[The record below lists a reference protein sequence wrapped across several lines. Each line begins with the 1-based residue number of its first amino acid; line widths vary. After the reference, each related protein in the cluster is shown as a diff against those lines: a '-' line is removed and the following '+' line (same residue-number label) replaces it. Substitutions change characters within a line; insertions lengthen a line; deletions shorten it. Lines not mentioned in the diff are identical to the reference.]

1 MEELGANNWIE
12 MYEKHDIQDKTDD
25 STSYA
30 AHDAPD
36 PLAVADPWASSSHGQ
51 NSPAVKNAYTAS
63 RWKVQM
69 YEKPASATANDAT
82 DPLAA
87 ADPWAPSS
95 YAQISPAQN
104 TPAVSIT
111 HEPSRGKGKGKGK

>member
-30 AHDAPD
+30 AHDAP
-36 PLAVADPWASSSHGQ
+36 G
-51 NSPAVKNAYTAS
+51 
-63 RWKVQM
+63 
-69 YEKPASATANDAT
+69 
-82 DPLAA
+82 PLAA
-87 ADPWAPSS
+87 ADPWAPSN

-111 HEPSRGKGKGKGK
+111 HEPSRGKGKGKGKIKKSPQELRREALEAWGVAIAGDS